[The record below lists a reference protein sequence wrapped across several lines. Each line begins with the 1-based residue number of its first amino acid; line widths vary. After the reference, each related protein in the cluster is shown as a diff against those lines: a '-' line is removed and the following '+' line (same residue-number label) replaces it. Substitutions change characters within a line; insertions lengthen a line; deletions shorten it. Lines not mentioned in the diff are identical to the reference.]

1 MPVSE
6 HAFQTLLLSK
16 AADLERAIAA
26 LQDAEAKQQRL
37 RSSHPDAYDE
47 AFHAAGIAQ
56 HIQGIY
62 TQLESLLKQV
72 IEQTDGKLPKS
83 ETWHQ
88 DLIRLASMATEDRGA
103 LIDPAGAKSLKA
115 VLGFRHVARSNYVG
129 ELDPA
134 RVFEHIPNTAAGVA
148 AVVAGVRQLFEPP
161 EAPTVR
167 AVERD
172 A

>member
-1 MPVSE
+1 MSE
-6 HAFQTLLLSK
+6 HVFQTLLRSK
-16 AADLERAIAA
+16 IDDLEQAAISMQEA
-26 LQDAEAKQQRL
+26 DAKQQRL
-37 RSSHPDAYDE
+37 KTAYPDAYDE

-62 TQLESLLKQV
+62 TQLESLLKQA

-88 DLIRLASMATEDRGA
+88 DLIRLVSMPTNDRDA
-103 LIDPAGAKSLKA
+103 LIDPAAAKNLKA

-134 RVFEHIPNTAAGVA
+134 RVFEHIPNTVA
-148 AVVAGVRQLFEPP
+148 AVEAVIAGIRQLLEPP
-161 EAPTVR
+161 APV
-167 AVERD
+167 
-172 A
+172 

>member
-1 MPVSE
+1 MPVRE
-6 HAFQTLLLSK
+6 HAFQALLLSK
-16 AADLERAIAA
+16 AVDLERAMAT
-26 LQDAEAKQQRL
+26 LQDAEAKQLRL
-37 RSSHPDAYDE
+37 KSNHPDGYDE

-72 IEQTDGKLPKS
+72 IEQTDGMLPKS

-88 DLIRLASMATEDRGA
+88 DLIRLASMRTEDRSP
-103 LIDPAGAKSLKA
+103 LIDAAGARSLKS

-134 RVFEHIPNTAAGVA
+134 RVFEHIPDTGAAVA

-161 EAPTVR
+161 EAPT
-167 AVERD
+167 D
-172 A
+172 P

>member
-1 MPVSE
+1 MSE

-16 AADLERAIAA
+16 VADLERAKAA

-37 RSSHPDAYDE
+37 KSSFPQAYDE
-47 AFHAAGIAQ
+47 EFHAAGIAQ

-88 DLIRLASMATEDRGA
+88 DLIRLASIATEDRSP
-103 LIDPAGAKSLKA
+103 LIDAAGARSLKA
-115 VLGFRHVARSNYVG
+115 VLGFRYVARSNYVG
-129 ELDPA
+129 ELEPA
-134 RVFEHIPNTAAGVA
+134 RVFDHLPNTEAAVA
-148 AVVAGVRQLFEPP
+148 AVVAGVRQLFEPT
-161 EAPTVR
+161 EAPTDR
-167 AVERD
+167 SIERD

>member
-6 HAFQTLLLSK
+6 HALQTLLLSK
-16 AADLERAIAA
+16 AADLERAMAA

-37 RSSHPDAYDE
+37 KSNHPQVYDE

-88 DLIRLASMATEDRGA
+88 DLILLASMPTEDRSP
-103 LIDPAGAKSLKA
+103 LIDAAGARSLKS

-134 RVFEHIPNTAAGVA
+134 RVFEHIPNADAAVA
-148 AVVAGVRQLFEPP
+148 AVIAGVRQLFEPP
-161 EAPTVR
+161 ATPTDRV
-167 AVERD
+167 AEGDV
-172 A
+172 